1 MYSFY
6 EVSVFE
12 IKTQDED
19 VWAVVTLEGGN
30 SVIVWMM
37 DLEEDALVVKEMRL
51 SEGADRMTRYGGGQT
66 ILESTSSAS
75 PSTSEVVRYAADNG
89 FVWELDLQ
97 HAVFESWSRSRLT
110 RTRVSEAG
118 SDSQTWQQ
126 EHPCPPSV

>member
-6 EVSVFE
+6 EVSVFKVTAQE
-12 IKTQDED
+12 EAI
-19 VWAVVTLEGGN
+19 WAVVTLEGGN

-37 DLEEDALVVKEMRL
+37 DLEEDALDVKEMRL

-66 ILESTSSAS
+66 VLESTSSAS
-75 PSTSEVVRYAADNG
+75 PPISEVLQYAADND

-110 RTRVSEAG
+110 RTRG
-118 SDSQTWQQ
+118 SKDASD
-126 EHPCPPSV
+126 C